1 MSSIVGPAV
10 PEVSQE
16 CEQPWLAEIV
26 QPPPVTPG
34 DQGLG

>member
-10 PEVSQE
+10 PEVLQVR
-16 CEQPWLAEIV
+16 EQPWLAEIV
-26 QPPPVTPG
+26 QPPPIIRG